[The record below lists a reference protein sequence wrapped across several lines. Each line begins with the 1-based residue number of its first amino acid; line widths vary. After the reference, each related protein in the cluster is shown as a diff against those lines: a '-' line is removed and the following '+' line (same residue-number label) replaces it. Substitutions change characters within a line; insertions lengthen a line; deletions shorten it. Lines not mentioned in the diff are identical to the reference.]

1 MPLTQTG
8 VLPGAPTKYIYE
20 DYETG
25 EKKVSDRPLNEDGT
39 PVGSPTSNPEAAD
52 NGSNA
57 ALGAD
62 QQEAVDPVSGG
73 NTDTTIVSDESQADV
88 QTSRIYGTNS
98 LDSRA
103 YEVKDPDK
111 TIPGV
116 NSIRSKTNAWALLNY
131 RNYRGGTMYGDPD
144 YSQWGTAVVGTG
156 SSAGEILNP
165 TAHRIV
171 THCEENGGV
180 GFSYGYRDF
189 IQTEHYG
196 QISNEYLI
204 TLRRFSFPVGD
215 DIVNARSYGE
225 NGEHLDISEPDLARA
240 ITWLSPKLGNDI
252 KEILGFSTGFGWEE
266 IESSVQTASGGS
278 NEKRRG
284 TIGQLIDGSPV
295 TKAVEAGANGYSA
308 AQSDQINTKGEGFDG
323 LSATYPNHVYGP
335 YNAIKKVLARNDKG
349 LKFDSEFNLN
359 FYYDLRGFD
368 NTSPKVVFMDVISN
382 LLAMTYNNAPFWGG
396 ATRYSGS
403 GSTGKPFGDMD
414 KLKSGDYSGFLGS
427 VVTQLKSTLG
437 AGFDDL
443 GKAASGLM
451 NGKGLN
457 AIGDSKILDNMVGGA
472 LMKHLGSP
480 SGGDIIKAFLTGDPT
495 GQWHLTVGNPMNPI
509 LVCGNLCLET
519 SKFEFEGPLGYEGF
533 PTKLKM
539 TVALKPGRPR
549 DKSEIESMFNAGRG
563 RMYLQPEVEGKSLDD
578 VMDMSAY
585 GNKDRS
591 RLTPDR
597 ALRNSDMSAG

>member
-25 EKKVSDRPLNEDGT
+25 EKKVSNRPLNEDGT

-73 NTDTTIVSDESQADV
+73 NTDTTIVNDESQADV

>member
-1 MPLTQTG
+1 MGLTQTG
-8 VLPGAPTKYIYE
+8 VLPGAPTLYTYH

-25 EKKVSDRPLNEDGT
+25 EKKVSNRPLNEDGT
-39 PVGSPTSNPEAAD
+39 PVGTPTSNPEAAD
-52 NGSNA
+52 NGSTA

-62 QQEAVDPVSGG
+62 EQEAVEPVSGG

-284 TIGQLIDGSPV
+284 TIGQLIDGSPI
-295 TKAVEAGANGYSA
+295 TKAAEAGANGYSA

>member
-25 EKKVSDRPLNEDGT
+25 EKKVSNRPLNEDGT

>member
-1 MPLTQTG
+1 MGLTQTG
-8 VLPGAPTKYIYE
+8 VLAGPPTKYTYK

-25 EKKVSDRPLNEDGT
+25 DKKVSNRPLNEDGT
-39 PVGSPTSNPEAAD
+39 PVGTPTSNPEAAD
-52 NGSNA
+52 NGSTA

-62 QQEAVDPVSGG
+62 QQEAVEPVSGG

-88 QTSRIYGTNS
+88 QTSRMYGTNS

>member
-266 IESSVQTASGGS
+266 IESSVQTAM
-278 NEKRRG
+278 
-284 TIGQLIDGSPV
+284 QHQD
-295 TKAVEAGANGYSA
+295 
-308 AQSDQINTKGEGFDG
+308 
-323 LSATYPNHVYGP
+323 
-335 YNAIKKVLARNDKG
+335 
-349 LKFDSEFNLN
+349 
-359 FYYDLRGFD
+359 
-368 NTSPKVVFMDVISN
+368 VV
-382 LLAMTYNNAPFWGG
+382 
-396 ATRYSGS
+396 
-403 GSTGKPFGDMD
+403 
-414 KLKSGDYSGFLGS
+414 
-427 VVTQLKSTLG
+427 
-437 AGFDDL
+437 
-443 GKAASGLM
+443 
-451 NGKGLN
+451 
-457 AIGDSKILDNMVGGA
+457 
-472 LMKHLGSP
+472 MK
-480 SGGDIIKAFLTGDPT
+480 
-495 GQWHLTVGNPMNPI
+495 
-509 LVCGNLCLET
+509 
-519 SKFEFEGPLGYEGF
+519 
-533 PTKLKM
+533 
-539 TVALKPGRPR
+539 
-549 DKSEIESMFNAGRG
+549 
-563 RMYLQPEVEGKSLDD
+563 
-578 VMDMSAY
+578 
-585 GNKDRS
+585 
-591 RLTPDR
+591 
-597 ALRNSDMSAG
+597 